1 MNSIIQGMF
10 RETIH
15 SLSGEL
21 SNDLAKKIASRD
33 DEIDRQYFLLVRII
47 RTAIMNKRLA
57 SSMNLTNIDMLDYR
71 IAANFL
77 ETAGDLIAELVT
89 YLNELKEVKQVAMLI
104 KKIGDS
110 LSEMQYYSVEAFI
123 STSRDKA
130 FKVIENYEDF
140 KNTIAQLKKNITS
153 NHDAQN
159 DETFSIALINSIS
172 CLDKIA
178 KCWIDIS
185 DLAKPTYILK

>member
-1 MNSIIQGMF
+1 M
-10 RETIH
+10 
-15 SLSGEL
+15 
-21 SNDLAKKIASRD
+21 AS
-33 DEIDRQYFLLVRII
+33 
-47 RTAIMNKRLA
+47 
-57 SSMNLTNIDMLDYR
+57 
-71 IAANFL
+71 
-77 ETAGDLIAELVT
+77 
-89 YLNELKEVKQVAMLI
+89 LI

-110 LSEMQYYSVEAFI
+110 LSEMQYYSVEAFK

-130 FKVIENYEDF
+130 FRVIENYEDF

-153 NHDAQN
+153 NHNARN